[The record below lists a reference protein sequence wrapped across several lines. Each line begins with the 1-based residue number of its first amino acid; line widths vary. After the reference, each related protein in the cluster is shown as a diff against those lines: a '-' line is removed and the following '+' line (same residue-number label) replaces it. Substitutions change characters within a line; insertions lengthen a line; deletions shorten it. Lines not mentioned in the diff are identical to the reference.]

1 MKRKFLNILLLFFSG
16 VLLANRFVLYDGTTK
31 QLLAPTASDLFT
43 ANVQPLVA
51 GTGISGNNYFAATT
65 QTWSIDTTWLSGWFS
80 SSIKTLTAG
89 DGISGDN
96 YSVKNAATWSIDT
109 TWLTNW
115 LNSSYVQPLSI
126 GTGLMGSTYSVSSA
140 STISIDESWMLA
152 WLGENVKTLTA
163 GSGIS
168 GGNYTVT
175 SPATWSIDTTWL
187 SSWLS
192 SSAKTLTAG
201 TGLSGS
207 NYKVTNA
214 TTWSVDT
221 TWLSSWLSSSA
232 KTLTA
237 GDGISGSNY
246 KVTNA
251 ATWSIDTTWLLN
263 FAGKLYRNFYILI
276 DMHPTLVR
284 WNTVANRTANFSTNY
299 SVINTFYYRDSSN
312 QLQQT
317 VTSSGAA
324 QPTYVAPFPE
334 EFYPTDFELK
344 VIDQYQNIVYYT
356 TSIYLNTAEMA
367 SLHPE
372 VTDKNPT
379 IYYFTNKNSLSECYG
394 VKTQFT
400 DFNSYIGAYTASN
413 ATNAGGCFAVW
424 VYPSLDDTTLCNGT
438 ARPKIPMYT
447 GYNTFTQY
455 YPNTTR
461 WGDYVRSVMEN
472 PNNTI
477 IVWRKSATKSEQY
490 LGTLPNVWRPVTLTY
505 YGEIMIKG
513 Q

>member
-96 YSVKNAATWSIDT
+96 YSVKNATTWSIDT

-126 GTGLMGSTYSVSSA
+126 GTGLLGSTYSVNSA
-140 STISIDESWMLA
+140 STISIDESWMSA
-152 WLGENVKTLTA
+152 WLGDNVKTLIA

-168 GGNYTVT
+168 GDNYSVT
-175 SPATWSIDTTWL
+175 NAATWSIDTTWL

-201 TGLSGS
+201 EGL
-207 NYKVTNA
+207 
-214 TTWSVDT
+214 
-221 TWLSSWLSSSA
+221 
-232 KTLTA
+232 
-237 GDGISGSNY
+237 SGSNY

-276 DMHPTLVR
+276 DMRPTLVK
-284 WNTVANRTANFSTNY
+284 WNTVANRTANFINNY
-299 SVINTFYYRDSSN
+299 SVVNTFYYRDSSN
-312 QLQQT
+312 QLKQT

-324 QPTYVAPFPE
+324 QPTYNVSIPE

-372 VTDKNPT
+372 VTDKSPT
-379 IYYFTNKNSLSECYG
+379 IYYFTNKNSLSDCYG

-400 DFNSYIGAYTASN
+400 NFNSYIGAYTSSN
-413 ATNAGGCFAVW
+413 VTNAGGCFAVW

-455 YPNTTR
+455 YPDTTR

-472 PNNTI
+472 PNNII
-477 IVWRKSATKSEQY
+477 IVWRKNATKSEQY
-490 LGTLPNVWRPVTLTY
+490 LGTLINVWRPVTLTY